1 MINVSE
7 NKPARSDSPPSKPA
21 PCAADGG
28 FRAQET
34 LLELGRIAGLP
45 FGARWLF
52 MANGH
57 RWSPFSSRP
66 PGGRRRT
73 GAAGDRRRHVTM
85 VL

>member
-1 MINVSE
+1 MNE
-7 NKPARSDSPPSKPA
+7 QGKDDANARAPNPGKPV
-21 PCAADGG
+21 PCTAVGG
-28 FRAQET
+28 FRTQET

-57 RWSPFSSRP
+57 RWGPFSPRS
-66 PGGRRRT
+66 PGERHST
-73 GAAGDRRRHVTM
+73 GSPADRRRHVTM